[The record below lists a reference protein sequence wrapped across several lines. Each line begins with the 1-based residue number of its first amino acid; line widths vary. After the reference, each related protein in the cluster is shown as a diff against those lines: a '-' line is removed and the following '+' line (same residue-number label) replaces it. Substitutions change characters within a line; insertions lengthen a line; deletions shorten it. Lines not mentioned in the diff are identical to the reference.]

1 MPREIV
7 SLQVG
12 QCGNQIGTEYWKQLC
27 REHNIGYDGSLLP
40 SDTEAH
46 DAKEVFF
53 YESDD
58 GRYTPRALLL
68 DLEPRVINGIQGGEI
83 RRLFN
88 PENVFLSVHGGGAG
102 NNWASGYHQGEESS
116 EDILDMLDREAGY
129 ADSLEGFQLTHSIAG
144 GTGSGLGSHLLEL
157 ISDRFPKKLMQT
169 FSVFP
174 NQNEDAS
181 DVVVQ
186 PYNSILTLK
195 RLALDA
201 DAVVVLDNTALNR
214 IAAKQLSATGAPS
227 VQHIN
232 GLVATAMAASS
243 ATLRWPGFMHNS
255 LAGILASLAPLP
267 RCHLLQAAYT
277 PLPHPQQ
284 CAGALGR
291 LPPATPLRGIPQT
304 PAAAGNIGGGVT
316 AEPLPQVRRT
326 TVSDVQRRLLQ
337 ESNAMVSAHSS
348 AGRRSSEAAKHIAL
362 LHIIQGDVD
371 PGQVHRSLADIRRR
385 GAVRFIEWAP
395 ASIQVALARCSPFV
409 TSAHRVGGLS
419 LANNTSSRHLVD
431 RTLRAY
437 DKMMERKV
445 NVHHYT
451 DFPMFG
457 SGKGRHREPALEEF
471 DDAREVVAAL
481 SAEYRAAERA
491 DFIQRAATTSRSSVA
506 GSATSSSVATA
517 SLLGV
522 QGVGIRG

>member
-12 QCGNQIGTEYWKQLC
+12 QCGNQIGTEFWKQLC
-27 REHNIGYDGSLLP
+27 REHGISYDGCLLP
-40 SDTEAH
+40 TAIEAR

-68 DLEPRVINGIQGGEI
+68 DLEPRVINGIQAGEV

-88 PENVFLSVHGGGAG
+88 PENVFLSAHGGGAG
-102 NNWASGYHQGEESS
+102 NNWASGYHQAEESA

-129 ADSLEGFQLTHSIAG
+129 ADSLEGFQLSHSIAG
-144 GTGSGLGSHLLEL
+144 GTGSGMGSFLLEL
-157 ISDRFPKKLMQT
+157 ISDRFPKKLLQT
-169 FSVFP
+169 YSVFP
-174 NQNEDAS
+174 NQNDDAS

-214 IAAKQLSATGAPS
+214 IAAKQLVVSDAPS

-232 GLVATAMAASS
+232 GLVANVMAASS
-243 ATLRWPGFMHNS
+243 ATLRWPSYMHNS
-255 LAGILASLAPLP
+255 LTGILASLAPLP

-277 PLPHPQQ
+277 PLPQPQQ
-284 CAGALGR
+284 SASALGG
-291 LPPATPLRGIPQT
+291 LPPPTPLRNIPQT
-304 PAAAGNIGGGVT
+304 PAAAGHIGAGVM

-337 ESNAMVSAHSS
+337 ESNAMVSAHGS
-348 AGRRSSEAAKHIAL
+348 ASRRSIEAAKHIAL
-362 LHIIQGDVD
+362 LHIIQGEADAS
-371 PGQVHRSLADIRRR
+371 QVHRSLADMRRR
-385 GAVRFIEWAP
+385 GTVRFIDWAP
-395 ASIQVALARCSPFV
+395 ASIQVALARGSPFV
-409 TSAHRVGGLS
+409 SSSHRVSGLS
-419 LANNTSSRHLVD
+419 LANNTSVRHLVD

-451 DFPMFG
+451 EYPMFSTG
-457 SGKGRHREPALEEF
+457 EGRQRETTLEEF

-491 DFIQRAATTSRSSVA
+491 DFIQRHVPASRSSVA
-506 GSATSSSVATA
+506 GSTTSSSVAA
-517 SLLGV
+517 PSLLGV
-522 QGVGIRG
+522 ISGFRP